1 MWIWILL
8 IALLVLVL
16 ALAGA
21 ARYFFKLSMVRAE
34 RERSEEEYFEGNS
47 SIWRPFRDPMTRAQE
62 WLREHTEKHVS
73 ITSFDGLKLSA
84 LYVPAETEKPKGTL
98 IVFHG
103 YRSLAT
109 VDFAPEV
116 EFLHGLG
123 YRLLVPYQRSH
134 GESEGKYI
142 TYGIKE
148 RFDARDW
155 ARYAESRFP
164 GEDIFLMGI
173 SMGSATVLMSA
184 GTGLPETVR
193 GIVGDCGFTTP
204 WNIMAHVAKRDYH
217 LPAFPL
223 VNLVDLLARRFA
235 DCSLKEADTREALAK
250 TEIPVLFLHG
260 QADDFV
266 PLSMTRENYTAYGS
280 VSGSRKKEIYTVP
293 GAGHAQS
300 YAVDPE
306 GCQEKI
312 QIFFEKYGKI

>member
-8 IALLVLVL
+8 TVLIVLVL

-21 ARYFFKLSMVRAE
+21 AWYFFKFSMGRAE
-34 RERSEEEYFEGNS
+34 KERSEEEAVEDGTV
-47 SIWRPFRDPMTRAQE
+47 WHPFQTAMAWGQQ
-62 WLREHTEKHVS
+62 WLGGHTEAHVT
-73 ITSFDGLKLSA
+73 IRSFDGLKLSA
-84 LYVPAETEKPKGTL
+84 LYVPAGTEKPKGTL

-103 YRSLAT
+103 YHSLAT

-116 EFLHGLG
+116 EFLHSLG

-173 SMGSATVLMSA
+173 SMGSTTVLMSA

-204 WNIMAHVAKRDYH
+204 WEIMAHVARRDYH

-223 VNLVDLLARRFA
+223 LSSVDLLARRFA
-235 DCSLKEADTREALAK
+235 GCSLKEADTRKILAETK
-250 TEIPVLFLHG
+250 LPVLFLHG
-260 QADDFV
+260 EADDFV
-266 PLSMTRENYTAYGS
+266 PLSMTLENYRAYGS
-280 VSGSRKKEIYTVP
+280 VSGSREKALYTVP

-300 YAVDPE
+300 YVTDPR
-306 GCQEKI
+306 GCQEAI
-312 QIFFEKYGKI
+312 RAFFEKYCEI